1 MERILL
7 KTPRNRSFSLS
18 VVAPMYNEE
27 ENIDVFLSRL
37 IPILKKV
44 TPDYNIICI
53 NDGSTDNT
61 LEKLIENHKR
71 NSTIEIINLS
81 RNFGKEMALTAGFD
95 YSQGDI
101 VIPIDSDLQDPPEL
115 IEEMVNKWKEGFDVV
130 YATRRIRHGESWFKK
145 STAAFFYKIINAV
158 SEIPIPEN
166 TGDFRLMDKRVV
178 VAIRQLPEEARF
190 MKGVFSWV
198 GFKQTAIM
206 YDRQS
211 RFAGKT
217 SWNYWKLWNFSLDG
231 FTSFSHL
238 PIRVWSYV
246 GITISLFSLIYAVI
260 LVTYVIFVKGIDVP
274 GYASLMIVTL
284 FLGGIILISLGV
296 LGEYIG
302 RIFNEVKKRPLYLI
316 SDLWG
321 FDRETKK

>member
-61 LEKLIENHKR
+61 LEKLIENHKI
-71 NSTIEIINLS
+71 NSAIEIINFS
-81 RNFGKEMALTAGFD
+81 RNFGKEMALTAGLD